1 MRGIEN
7 IIRMRKAGAKPSVV
21 WVEMMPM
28 QKWTRYLT
36 ETADRHVDIHMDEKD
51 ALAVDLADLR
61 CLAGVGRVLVNGP
74 DSDLTEKMARACFKA
89 GAKVV
94 EAFWFDVTNPYR
106 IEITKGLRLSE
117 EGEKVVW
124 QK

>member
-21 WVEMMPM
+21 WIEMMPM
-28 QKWTRYLT
+28 QQWAKKLT
-36 ETADRHVDIHMDEKD
+36 EKSARHVDIH
-51 ALAVDLADLR
+51 LAPNDVSAIELADLR
-61 CLAGVGRVLVNGP
+61 CLSGINHVLVNGP
-74 DSDLTEKMARACFKA
+74 NDETTEKVARACFKA

>member
-7 IIRMRKAGAKPSVV
+7 IIRMRKAGRKPSVV
-21 WVEMMPM
+21 WVEMLPM
-28 QKWTRYLT
+28 QKWARQCTDKAGRY
-36 ETADRHVDIHMDEKD
+36 VDLHLDEKD

-61 CLAGVGRVLVNGP
+61 CLSGVGRVLINGP
-74 DSDLTEKMARACFKA
+74 DSDLTEKVALACFKA

>member
-7 IIRMRKAGAKPSVV
+7 IIRMRKAGVKPSVV
-21 WVEMMPM
+21 WIEMMPM
-28 QKWTRYLT
+28 QQWAKKLT
-36 ETADRHVDIHMDEKD
+36 EKSGRHVDIH
-51 ALAVDLADLR
+51 LAPNDVSAIELADLR
-61 CLAGVGRVLVNGP
+61 CLSGINHVLVNGP
-74 DSDLTEKMARACFKA
+74 NDETTEKVARACFKA

-94 EAFWFDVTNPYR
+94 EAFWFDISNPFR
-106 IEITKGLRLSE
+106 IAITKGLRLSE

>member
-1 MRGIEN
+1 MRGVQN
-7 IIRMRKAGAKPSVV
+7 IIMMRKAGRKPSVV
-21 WVEMMPM
+21 WVEMLPM

-51 ALAVDLADLR
+51 SMTVDLADLR
-61 CLAGVGRVLVNGP
+61 CLSGIGMVYVNGP
-74 DSDLTEKMARACFKA
+74 DNDLTEKVARACFRA

-94 EAFWFDVTNPYR
+94 EAFWFDVSNPHR